1 MDIKLAKTNIRKLV
15 GGSLLSSIL
24 SLGRTLLPTLGK
36 TLRLSALSGLASDE
50 ASQIVKKISGGFLV
64 PQNQMHQLI
73 PYKDML
79 NMRQKR
85 TSVMLYKCKKPFI

>member
-36 TLRLSALSGLASDE
+36 TLRLSALSSPASEE
-50 ASQIVKKISGGFLV
+50 ASQNVKKISGGFLV

-85 TSVMLYKCKKPFI
+85 TSVMLYEWKKPFI

>member
-36 TLRLSALSGLASDE
+36 TLRLSVLSGLASEE

-64 PQNQMHQLI
+64 ARNQMHQLI
-73 PYKDML
+73 PYNDML
-79 NMRQKR
+79 SMGQKR
-85 TSVMLYKCKKPFI
+85 TSVMLYKWKKPSI